1 MASFGREFIGRQVID
16 SNGDSLGSLNNLLI
30 DTRSGI
36 ISELLVDLG
45 KDIDP
50 TKLPWPSNNGICID
64 STLIVDNGVCTEE
77 WNPVCGCNGVTYS
90 NSCHATIFGGVTTYV
105 PGECCD

>member
-1 MASFGREFIGRQVID
+1 MLLFSCEK
-16 SNGDSLGSLNNLLI
+16 NNCA
-30 DTRSGI
+30 T
-36 ISELLVDLG
+36 
-45 KDIDP
+45 
-50 TKLPWPSNNGICID
+50 TPSSQMSICID

-77 WNPVCGCNGVTYS
+77 WNPVCGCDGVTYS

>member
-30 DTRSGI
+30 DSRSGI

-50 TKLPWPSNNGICID
+50 TKLPWPSNNGICRVP
-64 STLIVDNGVCTEE
+64 VDEIERISSRV
-77 WNPVCGCNGVTYS
+77 
-90 NSCHATIFGGVTTYV
+90 HLKR
-105 PGECCD
+105 